1 MLIPFE
7 QLPDHARLWI
17 YQANRMLTATEV
29 SSIEESLKALCS
41 NWQAH
46 GNDLH
51 TSYQVVHQQFI
62 LLAVDEAMAGA
73 SGCSIDSS
81 VRILKGIQNQ
91 TGLDFFDRT
100 QVAFFENGTVTTFAL
115 SALKD
120 AFVTGRLMGTS
131 ITFNNTIT
139 TKAQL
144 SHQWKITVEKSWLAK
159 YLPKTTLQY

>member
-7 QLPDHARLWI
+7 SLPEHARLWI
-17 YQANRMLTATEV
+17 YQANRVLTTAEV
-29 SSIEESLKALCS
+29 SLVEESLKELCA

-51 TSYQVVHQQFI
+51 TSYQIVHQQFI
-62 LLAVDEAMAGA
+62 LLAVDESMAGA

-81 VRILKGIQNQ
+81 VRFLKSIQNQ

-100 QVAFFENGTVTTFAL
+100 RVAFLENEKVTTFAL
-115 SALKD
+115 AELKD
-120 AFVTGRLMGTS
+120 AFVKGRLGSGS

-144 SHQWKITVEKSWLAK
+144 DHQWKIPAEKSWLAK

>member
-1 MLIPFE
+1 MLVPFE
-7 QLPDHARLWI
+7 QLPEHARLWI
-17 YQANRMLTATEV
+17 YQANRTLTAAEV
-29 SSIEESLKALCS
+29 SFVEESLKALCTQ
-41 NWQAH
+41 WQAH

-51 TSYQVVHQQFI
+51 SSFQIVHQQFI

-81 VRILKGIQNQ
+81 VRFLKEIQNQ

-100 QVAFFENGTVTTFAL
+100 RVAFLENGNVVTFAL
-115 SALKD
+115 AGLKD
-120 AFVTGRLMGTS
+120 AFAQGRLGGDS

-144 SHQWKITVEKSWLAK
+144 NHQWKIAVENSWLAK